1 MAVAV
6 STSANLILNS
16 WAHDA
21 DALAESVND
30 LSPREQQ
37 IIELVAAD
45 RTFKSIA
52 SELGIAPATVRQH
65 LATAR
70 LKFRCKTS
78 LRLMRLVTVA
88 ELLGLWSV

>member
-1 MAVAV
+1 MAP
-6 STSANLILNS
+6 STSANLVPNS
-16 WAHDA
+16 WDQIA
-21 DALAESVND
+21 DTLSQAVND

-52 SELGIAPATVRQH
+52 GELGIAPATVRQH